1 MKGVLSIRAIPGLLA
16 LSALAAL
23 PANADVLHAD
33 LSGYNE
39 TPSTLSSPATG
50 DFHATVSQDGTEIQY
65 QLTYSG
71 FMTPVLQSHLHLG
84 RPATT
89 GGIMMFL
96 CSNLGNGPAGTQ
108 ACPSPAGTITGT
120 LTAADVVGPTAQGI
134 TPGQF
139 AQVIDAIRS
148 GAAYANIHS
157 QTFPGGEVRGPVRDF
172 RIRLNKDG
180 DRD

>member
-1 MKGVLSIRAIPGLLA
+1 MKSIRAVPAFLA

-33 LSGYNE
+33 LSGFNE
-39 TPSTLSSPATG
+39 TPATLSSPTTG
-50 DFHATVSQDGTEIQY
+50 DFQARISQDGTEIQY

-71 FMTPVLQSHLHLG
+71 FVTPVLQSHLHLG
-84 RPATT
+84 RPALT
-89 GGIMMFL
+89 GGIMVFL

-180 DRD
+180 GDRD

>member
-1 MKGVLSIRAIPGLLA
+1 MKSIRAVPAFLA

-33 LSGYNE
+33 LVGYNE
-39 TPSTLSSPATG
+39 TPSTLSSPASG
-50 DFHATVSQDGTEIQY
+50 EFHAKISPDGTQIQY
-65 QLTYSG
+65 ELTYSG
-71 FMTPVLQSHLHLG
+71 FTTMVQQSHLHLG
-84 RPATT
+84 RPSTT
-89 GGIMMFL
+89 GGIMVFL

-134 TPGQF
+134 APGEF
-139 AQVIDAIRS
+139 AEVVQAIRS

-157 QTFPGGEVRGPVRDF
+157 VQFPGGEVRGPVRDF
-172 RIRLNKDG
+172 RVNLSRDG
-180 DRD
+180 DKD